1 MIMSVQNKKSSV
13 KKKNVTLGVVHI
25 QATFNNTIVTFTD
38 IYGNVISAAS
48 AGQQYNGAKKSTPYA
63 AQITVDRAS
72 SVAAEHGMRTLSI
85 KIKGAGNQREAALR
99 AVMNQDFIVTSI
111 TDVSPVPHNGCRAPK
126 RRRV

>member
-1 MIMSVQNKKSSV
+1 MSVQNKKTST
-13 KKKNVTLGVVHI
+13 KKKNITLGVVHI
-25 QATFNNTIVTFTD
+25 QATFNNTIVTFAD
-38 IYGNVISAAS
+38 VYGNVISAAS
-48 AGQQYNGAKKSTPYA
+48 AGQQYKGAKKSTPYA

-72 SVAAEHGMRTLSI
+72 AVASEHGMRTLSI